1 MRSAIEGSHI
11 GGRYA
16 IQHHIATGGM
26 AAVFAGWDERVQRP
40 VAIKVLRQYDE
51 ADRMAVARFRRE
63 AEAAA
68 MLDHP
73 NIVRVYDFIEDES
86 GRCFLIMELIEG
98 PNLKQYLRR
107 HDRLPIAQALAIAE
121 HVCAALQAAHDRGFV
136 HRDIKPQ
143 NILLDPSGR
152 AKLTDFGIVHVG
164 SGTTLTS
171 GGLVLGTAD
180 YIAPEQA
187 RGDPLC
193 PASDLY
199 ALGVVL
205 YEILTGHVPFV
216 GPTPMSVAMQH
227 ATAPVLPPGRLVPGL
242 PRYVEAIVLRALR
255 KAPDQRY
262 RSALVMGTALRLARE
277 TLAAGEPSPAEV
289 AEAVPSLALAGASPA
304 GRAMAGWPADA
315 GVLLSMPPAA
325 RALPDTLALPDTPP
339 AAAIPSTAIP
349 STQPNATITGDPDIG
364 SVPRRGDGER
374 MSTSLTMDVATGMH
388 VGPHVG
394 PRFGTGA
401 AYGDAWRSVLVVGG
415 AALLGAGALA
425 ADLWLLLHGLAN
437 PLPLP

>member
-1 MRSAIEGSHI
+1 MWSGLEGSHI
-11 GGRYA
+11 DGRYA
-16 IQHHIATGGM
+16 VRHHIATGGM
-26 AAVFAGWDERVQRP
+26 AAVYAGWDERVDRP
-40 VAIKVLRQYDE
+40 VAIKVLRQFE
-51 ADRMAVARFRRE
+51 ETDRTAVARFRRE

-73 NIVRVYDFIEDES
+73 NIVRVYDFFEDDA
-86 GRCFLIMELIEG
+86 GRCFLIMELVEG

-107 HDRLPIAQALAIAE
+107 HGCLSLDQALAVAE

-164 SGTTLTS
+164 SGATLTT

-187 RGDPLC
+187 RGEQLG
-193 PASDLY
+193 PASDIY

-205 YEILTGHVPFV
+205 YEMLTGHVPFV

-227 ATAPVLPPGRLVPGL
+227 ASASVLPPSRLVSGL

-255 KAPDQRY
+255 KAPAQRY
-262 RSALVMGTALRLARE
+262 RSARIMGIACHLARQA
-277 TLAAGEPSPAEV
+277 LVDGERSRAEGERSQVEV
-289 AEAVPSLALAGASPA
+289 AAPIPSLALAGAAVSGHSA
-304 GRAMAGWPADA
+304 TGWPARAEDA
-315 GVLLSMPPAA
+315 RGAPAGAPPD
-325 RALPDTLALPDTPP
+325 ALPDAPP
-339 AAAIPSTAIP
+339 T
-349 STQPNATITGDPDIG
+349 
-364 SVPRRGDGER
+364 
-374 MSTSLTMDVATGMH
+374 ATGEDPMGD
-388 VGPHVG
+388 VGAG
-394 PRFGTGA
+394 PSMLFARASESGAIGGTCHADPERTRASATMLGAKYIGFGA
-401 AYGDAWRSVLVVGG
+401 AVARDRAWRGLLVCGG
-415 AALLGAGALA
+415 AAVLGAGALA
-425 ADLWLLLHGLAN
+425 ADLWLVIHGLAG